1 MRLGGRMG
9 SVVVVGGG
17 PIGLASAML
26 LAREGHDVT
35 VLEKDPQ
42 GPPATALEAWRD
54 WQRTGV
60 AQFRQAHAMH
70 ARFRHLLDAE
80 FPDIRDDIV
89 ASGGRRISIM
99 TGFLNQ
105 LEDRSPR
112 PGDEKFETITARR
125 PVVESAF
132 ARAAGNT
139 PGVEVIRGVSVAGPI
154 AGKEIAA
161 GIPHV
166 AGVRAKDGED
176 YAGDLIIDASG
187 RKSEFDEW
195 AVGLGGRP
203 LYEEKS
209 DLGFAYYTRHYQCRD
224 GFEPE
229 LRRAPITVQT
239 TFQTISV
246 PADNETW
253 VVAIICMS
261 GDKPMK
267 AVRQNETWE
276 RVIRSV
282 PHLSHWIE
290 GDPLHD
296 VQPMAG
302 AADRYRRFVV
312 DGAPLVTG
320 MVAVGDSWACT
331 NPTAGRGMS
340 LGLGH
345 AIALRDAARTH
356 FDDQLGLAVN
366 FDAVTEE
373 KFTPWYRQQI
383 DRDRGRVA
391 AISAAI
397 DGREPPKPDL
407 SNPIVRRQL
416 AFATAAGRDPE
427 VARAFAEV
435 LSALTLPQEIMARP
449 GMLEKVMAAA
459 EGREPPE
466 TPGPSREQTLKILS
480 ED

>member
-1 MRLGGRMG
+1 MG
-9 SVVVVGGG
+9 SVIVVGGG

-42 GPPATALEAWRD
+42 GPPASAFEAWRD

-89 ASGGRRISIM
+89 ASGGRRVSIM

-105 LEDRSPR
+105 LEDRSQR

-125 PVVESAF
+125 PIVESAF
-132 ARAAGNT
+132 ARAAENT
-139 PGVEVIRGVSVAGPI
+139 PGVKVIRGVSVAGPI
-154 AGKEIAA
+154 AGKESAV

-166 AGVRAKDGED
+166 AGVRTKDGSD
-176 YAGDLIIDASG
+176 YTGDLVIDASG
-187 RKSEFDEW
+187 RKSAFDEW
-195 AVGLGGRP
+195 VVGLGGRP
-203 LYEEKS
+203 PLEEKS

-229 LRRAPITVQT
+229 LRRAPVTLHT
-239 TFQTISV
+239 TFQTVSL
-246 PADNETW
+246 PTDNDTW
-253 VVAIICMS
+253 VVAIICMA

-267 AVRQNETWE
+267 AVRQNEVWE
-276 RVIRSV
+276 RVIRAV

-296 VQPMAG
+296 VHPMAG

-312 DGAPLVTG
+312 DGSPVVTG
-320 MVAVGDSWACT
+320 IVAIGDSWACT
-331 NPTAGRGMS
+331 NPTAGRGIS

-345 AIALRDAARTH
+345 AIALRDAARTY
-356 FDDQLGLAVN
+356 FDEPLGLATT
-366 FDAVTEE
+366 FDEITEE

-391 AISAAI
+391 AINAAI
-397 DGREPPKPDL
+397 EGREPPKPDV
-407 SNPIVRRQL
+407 SDPIVRLQL
-416 AFATAAGRDPE
+416 AFATAAGHDPE
-427 VARAFAEV
+427 VARGFAEV
-435 LSALTLPQEIMARP
+435 LSALTLPQHVMARP
-449 GMLEKVMAAA
+449 GMYERVIAAA
-459 EGREPPE
+459 EGRETPE
-466 TPGPSREQTLKILS
+466 TPGPNREQMLKILS
-480 ED
+480 DD

>member
-1 MRLGGRMG
+1 MG
-9 SVVVVGGG
+9 SVIVVGGG

-42 GPPATALEAWRD
+42 GPPATALESWRD

-89 ASGGRRISIM
+89 ASGGRRVSIM
-99 TGFLNQ
+99 SGLLNM
-105 LEDRSPR
+105 LEDKSPR

-125 PVVESAF
+125 PIVESAF
-132 ARAAGNT
+132 ARAAENT
-139 PGVEVIRGVSVAGPI
+139 PRVKVFRGVSVAGPI
-154 AGKEIAA
+154 AGKQRAD

-166 AGVRAKDGED
+166 AGVRTKDGHD
-176 YAGDLIIDASG
+176 HVGDLIIDASG
-187 RKSEFDEW
+187 RKSPFDEW
-195 AVGLGGRP
+195 VVGLGGRAP
-203 LYEEKS
+203 IEEKS

-229 LRRAPITVQT
+229 LRRSPITVLS
-239 TFQTISV
+239 TFQTVSV
-246 PADNETW
+246 PTDNETW
-253 VVAIICMS
+253 VVALICMA

-267 AVRQNETWE
+267 AARENDVWE
-276 RVIRSV
+276 RIVRSV

-290 GDPLHD
+290 GDPIHD
-296 VQPMAG
+296 VHAMAG

-312 DGAPLVTG
+312 DGSPVVTG

-331 NPTAGRGMS
+331 NPTAGRGIS
-340 LGLGH
+340 VGLGH
-345 AIALRDAARTH
+345 AIALRDAARSH
-356 FDDQLGLAVN
+356 FDDPLGLATA

-373 KFTPWYRQQI
+373 KFTPWFRQQI

-391 AISAAI
+391 VINAAI
-397 DGREPPKPDL
+397 EGREPPKPDL
-407 SNPIVRRQL
+407 SDPLVRLQL
-416 AFATAAGRDPE
+416 AFVTAAAHDPE
-427 VARAFAEV
+427 VARGFAEMLSV
-435 LSALTLPQEIMARP
+435 LALPQEFMARP
-449 GMLEKVMAAA
+449 GMFEKVMAAA
-459 EGREPPE
+459 EGHDVPV
-466 TPGPSREQTLKILS
+466 TPGPTREQTLKILTG
-480 ED
+480 E